1 MTRCL
6 RSSLTKFSVQ
16 ATVSS
21 PTPVVNGS
29 TIGPQPSPQAAAQQS
44 PAAGQGPHQP
54 PQQAIP
60 PQAQQQPQDEG
71 AAMLGRIA
79 AVHADVDS
87 LAARVS
93 CAAFLQS
100 GAEAHNTLVCVCQG
114 SRPGRPAV

>member
-1 MTRCL
+1 M
-6 RSSLTKFSVQ
+6 Q

-21 PTPVVNGS
+21 PTPVENGS
-29 TIGPQPSPQAAAQQS
+29 TIGPQPSPQAAAQYG

-54 PQQAIP
+54 PQQAVP
-60 PQAQQQPQDEG
+60 PQAQQQPQPQDEG

-93 CAAFLQS
+93 CAASL
-100 GAEAHNTLVCVCQG
+100 
-114 SRPGRPAV
+114 